1 MISTKSNIKIGNY
14 QNPEYS
20 LTSRAVGN
28 KTDVRLNKK
37 EMAKPVNYILL
48 SAAVAAGLGVAAY
61 YLKKRF

>member
-1 MISTKSNIKIGNY
+1 MINTRSSISVGNY
-14 QNPEYS
+14 QTPEYS
-20 LTSRAVGN
+20 LTSRAVGD

-37 EMAKPVNYILL
+37 EMAQPVNYILL